1 MSEYMIQNATL
12 TAIASA
18 IRGRTGGSAPIPVPE
33 MAEAISGIQSG
44 EYVVGLPVAFTLEG
58 WDPEIQGTTYTLVC
72 VGYKIGEGGLQIGLM
87 PDSSTVNTQAVVA
100 AALSIVD
107 TAVTVPN
114 QEKKTAGSVTVT
126 INAVNGPDRELTIA
140 LFGLDP
146 CEPVPVTEAAITGL
160 TPPAAGA
167 APVMEIDNEQYSGSV
182 AWAPE
187 ISGGAFAASTAYTA
201 TITLAAKVGYT
212 MQGVTANLFTVA
224 GASGVS
230 NAADSGVVTAVFP
243 ATGEVSAE

>member
-1 MSEYMIQNATL
+1 MEYMIQSETL
-12 TAIASA
+12 TGIADA
-18 IRGRTGGSAPIPVPE
+18 IRGKTGGSAPISVPE

-58 WDPEIQGTTYTLVC
+58 WDPELQGTTYTLVC
-72 VGYKIGEGGLQIGLM
+72 VGYKIGDGGLQIGLM
-87 PDSSTVNTQAVVA
+87 PDSPAVNAQAVVA

-107 TAVTVPN
+107 TSVSEPSTEN
-114 QEKKTAGSVTVT
+114 KTAGSVTVT
-126 INAVNGPDRELTIA
+126 INAVNAPDRDLTIA
-140 LFGLDP
+140 LFGLEAA
-146 CEPVPVTEAAITGL
+146 EPVPVTEAAITGL

-201 TITLAAKVGYT
+201 TITLTAKVGFT
-212 MQGVTANLFTVA
+212 MQGVTANLFAVD
-224 GASGVS
+224 GASVVS

-243 ATGEVSAE
+243 ATGEVTA

>member
-1 MSEYMIQNATL
+1 MEYMIQSETL
-12 TAIASA
+12 TGIADA
-18 IRGRTGGSAPIPVPE
+18 IRGKTGGSAPISVPE

-58 WDPEIQGTTYTLVC
+58 WDPELQGTTYTLVC

-87 PDSSTVNTQAVVA
+87 PDSPAVNAQAVVA

-107 TAVTVPN
+107 TSVSEPSTEN
-114 QEKKTAGSVTVT
+114 KTAGSVTVT
-126 INAVNGPDRELTIA
+126 INAVNAPDRDLTIA
-140 LFGLDP
+140 LFGLEAA
-146 CEPVPVTEAAITGL
+146 EPVPVTEAAIVGL

-167 APVMEIDNEQYSGSV
+167 APVTSLTENAQYTGAVSWS
-182 AWAPE
+182 PE

-201 TITLAAKVGYT
+201 AITLTAKVGYT

-243 ATGEVSAE
+243 ATGEVTA